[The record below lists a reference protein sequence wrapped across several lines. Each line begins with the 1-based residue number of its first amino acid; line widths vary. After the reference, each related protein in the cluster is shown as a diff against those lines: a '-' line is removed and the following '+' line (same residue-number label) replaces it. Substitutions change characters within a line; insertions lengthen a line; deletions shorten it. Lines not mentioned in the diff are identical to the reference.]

1 MRTGNDDQSAAA
13 LPFGTQRGI
22 EERVRIGDCYRGA
35 GSYEKKYH
43 NAERSQPSPDEI
55 HDRLPSSDVQSVHL
69 ARSSYM
75 RSDKHRPKL

>member
-13 LPFGTQRGI
+13 LPFGTQPGI
-22 EERVRIGDCYRGA
+22 DERVRIGDCYRGA

-55 HDRLPSSDVQSVHL
+55 HERGSRV
-69 ARSSYM
+69 
-75 RSDKHRPKL
+75 